1 MAHAQIEG
9 RAPLV
14 AASAMGA
21 NLPIT
26 FSLGGSIGASAL
38 SEQVRL
44 APSFNMFQ
52 FGLSAAT
59 VVTAG
64 DPLTYWGPHDVG
76 KGIAGAAI
84 KAGALVGVGSTNGVL
99 QEIIANGSAGPVAA
113 YRLGIALKTAA
124 AGDVFPVYIMPGQV
138 V

>member
-1 MAHAQIEG
+1 MAHSQIEG

-26 FSLGGSIGASAL
+26 FSLGGSVGASAL
-38 SEQVRL
+38 SETVRL
-44 APSFNMFQ
+44 APSFNMLQ
-52 FGLSAAT
+52 FGITAAT
-59 VVTAG
+59 VITAG
-64 DPLTYWGPHDVG
+64 DPVTYWGPHDVG

-84 KAGALVGVGSTNGVL
+84 KAGAMVGVGSSNGVL
-99 QEIIANGSAGPVAA
+99 QEVIANGSSGPVAA
-113 YRLGIALKTAA
+113 YRIGVALKTAA